1 MRLGKLVPA
10 ALLFGIVLTPTV
22 ARADFFTS
30 LSSFNTAN
38 PGLTALT
45 FEGIAPSGNYIQP
58 APSFAGVTFT
68 NAVSGTSDDV
78 AISSS
83 SFFFNTPTDVL
94 FLNQFNNPLT
104 MTFSPTANAIGFNVA
119 SGFGAGSA
127 TLSVYNGLNLLDTE
141 TVTTTGETDFSTFTG
156 FSNLGTITSLTITPE
171 SGHFVLI
178 DNLAFGSTRSTP
190 STPEP
195 GSLAMIIGMGV
206 SGAGLLI
213 RRRRQS
219 GKTV

>member
-1 MRLGKLVPA
+1 MRFGKLVPA
-10 ALLFGIVLTPTV
+10 ALLLGITLLPTV

-30 LSSFNTAN
+30 LSSFNAAN
-38 PGLTALT
+38 PGLPVLT
-45 FEGIAPSGNYIQP
+45 FEGIAPSKSYIEP

-68 NAVSGTSDDV
+68 DATSGSSSFVD
-78 AISSS
+78 ISSS
-83 SFFFNTPTDVL
+83 SFFNTPTDVL
-94 FLNQFNNPLT
+94 FLNQFTEPLT
-104 MTFSPTANAIGFNVA
+104 MTFSPTANAVGFNVA
-119 SGFGAGSA
+119 SGFGGGTA
-127 TLSVYNGLNLLDTE
+127 TLTVYNGLILLETE
-141 TVTTTGETDFSTFTG
+141 TVTTASENSFTTFTG
-156 FSNLGTITSLTITPE
+156 FSNLGTITSLTITPQAD
-171 SGHFVLI
+171 HFVLI

-195 GSLAMIIGMGV
+195 GSLAMLIGMGV